1 MNSSILKAGP
11 GDRLGRELRTLRLR
25 RGLSGEAVAAE
36 LGWSQA
42 KVSRIESGRLGITMD
57 DLRRALLCLGASH
70 GLRTELMAL
79 ASLGGS
85 TTWADVDEG
94 VKSRQAEV
102 GAIESRTNRVREH
115 HPLLIPGLL
124 QAPAFTAAMGRAA
137 GYLDVDEMV
146 EARLARQAVLDA
158 ADAPAFAA
166 VVDARALRRTPGGS
180 EVLVEQIRY
189 LLDGMDRPN
198 VDVRVLPE
206 SADADTF
213 ALGAFVLY
221 EFKDPEVPPV
231 VMAET
236 LMADL
241 YHSSPAAWEG
251 YNTLWDRL
259 QAASL
264 TEEATRSWLH
274 EQLQEWMTR

>member
-1 MNSSILKAGP
+1 MSQAHSSRSIGT
-11 GDRLGRELRTLRLR
+11 ELRSLRRR
-25 RGLSGEAVAAE
+25 RGLSGEEVAAE

-42 KVSRIESGRLGITMD
+42 KVSRIESGRLGITMA
-57 DLRRALLCLGASH
+57 DLAAALSRLGASP
-70 GLRTELMAL
+70 GQRTELLAL
-79 ASLGGS
+79 ASLSESS
-85 TTWADVDEG
+85 TWVDADEG
-94 VKSRQAEV
+94 MRSRQAEV
-102 GAIESRTNRVREH
+102 GAIESRTTRVREH

-137 GYLDVDEMV
+137 GYLDIDEMV
-146 EARLARQAVLDA
+146 DARLARQAVLDA
-158 ADAPAFAA
+158 EDAPVFAA
-166 VVDARALRRTPGGS
+166 VLDARALGRTPGGPK
-180 EVLVEQIRY
+180 VLVEQIRY

-198 VDVRVLPE
+198 VEVRVLPE
-206 SADADTF
+206 SAEANTF

-251 YNTLWDRL
+251 YNTLWNRL

-274 EQLQEWMTR
+274 AQLQEWMTR